1 MDAVLLGALAG
12 VLFGA
17 MTIAVRWGLLHGG
30 EAALGTAVI
39 TSTAFLA
46 AALLALPSAL
56 SGISPHL
63 WRFFAIGLVVPGLSQ
78 LLFVLA
84 VRHAGPSRAAILI
97 GTAPLLSVVLAL
109 LLLGEPF
116 RPPLLVAT
124 ALVVAG
130 GITLAVDRGR
140 PAQFRLLGVGLALA
154 CAALFALRD
163 NAVRWVAD
171 DLDAAPLQASA
182 ASLLAAATI
191 TAVYVF
197 VGRLRGG
204 PLRARLRTS
213 IRGFT
218 PAGLLLAVAY
228 AALVTGFDRGRVGI
242 VAPLN
247 ATQSLWAVVFAAL
260 LYRRSEAIGRRTVL
274 AGLLVVAGGALV
286 GVTR

>member
-17 MTIAVRWGLLHGG
+17 MTVAVRWGLLHGG

-46 AALLALPSAL
+46 SALLALPSAL

-116 RPPLLVAT
+116 RAPLLVAT

-130 GITLAVDRGR
+130 GVTLAVDRGR
-140 PAQFRLLGVGLALA
+140 PAEFRLLGVGLALA

-197 VGRLRGG
+197 AGRLRRG

-228 AALVTGFDRGRVGI
+228 AALVTGFDQGGVGV

-260 LYRRSEAIGRRTVL
+260 LYRHSEAIGRRTVL
-274 AGLLVVAGGALV
+274 AGLLVVVGGALV